1 MKSMADTPAVQLLSV
16 SKHYGERNSGSPSAA
31 RVVFE
36 DVSWELAEGET
47 AVIHGESGVG
57 KSTLLNLI
65 AGLDRPSAGEIRLAG
80 QSLTALGDADLA
92 RLRNRLLGIVF
103 QDYHLESRLSAVENV
118 ILPLLL
124 RDESLSTA
132 REKARAT
139 LAELGL
145 AEFADQSVALL
156 SGGQCQRVA
165 VARALVTRPRL
176 LLADEPTANLDE
188 QTARMILDR
197 LERYQAEENA
207 SLILISHDPR
217 ALCHPG
223 WRTVR
228 CADKRLVEEN

>member
-1 MKSMADTPAVQLLSV
+1 MADHPAVQLLGV
-16 SKHYGERNSGSPSAA
+16 SKHYGERNSGGASPA
-31 RVVFE
+31 RIIFE
-36 DVSWELAEGET
+36 DVTWALGEGEA

-65 AGLDRPSAGEIRLAG
+65 AGLDRPSAGEVRLAG
-80 QSLTALGDADLA
+80 RSLASLADAELA

-103 QDYHLESRLSAVENV
+103 QDYHLEPRLSAVENV

-124 RDESLSTA
+124 RDETLATA

-145 AEFADQSVALL
+145 EEFAGQPVGLL

-165 VARALVTRPRL
+165 VARALVTRPRM

-197 LERYQAEENA
+197 LERYQTEEKA
-207 SLILISHDPR
+207 TLVLISHDPR
-217 ALCHPG
+217 ALGHPG
-223 WRTVR
+223 WHTVR
-228 CADKRLVEEN
+228 CADKRLIAEN